1 MSPQQTPGDVEGAL
15 ILVADDDPDIL
26 ELVCFRLE
34 QAGHRTIRAVDG
46 PDAVRAASEQHP
58 DLCVLDVLM
67 PKLDGFEVLR
77 RLRESERTKQV
88 PVIMLT
94 ASVQDRDVARGF
106 EGGADDY
113 LRKPFNPR
121 ELQARVE
128 ALLRRS

>member
-1 MSPQQTPGDVEGAL
+1 MSQQAPSDDEAAL

-34 QAGHRTIRAVDG
+34 QAGHRTVTAIDG
-46 PDAVRAASEQHP
+46 ADALRVAAEHPP

-67 PKLDGFEVLR
+67 PKLNGFEVLR
-77 RLRESERTKQV
+77 SLRESERTRDV

-94 ASVQDRDVARGF
+94 ASVQDRDVAQGF

-113 LRKPFNPR
+113 IRKPFNPQ

-128 ALLRRS
+128 ALLRRH